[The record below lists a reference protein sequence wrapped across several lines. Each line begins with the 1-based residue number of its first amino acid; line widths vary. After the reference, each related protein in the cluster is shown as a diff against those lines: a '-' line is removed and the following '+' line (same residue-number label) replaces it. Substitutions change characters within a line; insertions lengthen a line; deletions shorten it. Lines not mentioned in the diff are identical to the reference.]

1 MMINTFSRYLFL
13 LTFIL
18 STAIA
23 KAQTTT
29 KADRL
34 CGKWISAEKN
44 LIVEVYRDN
53 NEFRAKIV
61 WYKNDDQSKSMEEWT
76 DKHNPDKSLRNRKI
90 LGMNVVDNLVYNARS
105 DSWEHGTIYDAKTG
119 HYWDASARLT
129 NDGLLKV
136 TGYWHLKFIGRS
148 MTFKKAS

>member
-1 MMINTFSRYLFL
+1 MIKTFSRYLFL
-13 LTFIL
+13 LIFIL

-23 KAQTTT
+23 KAQTAS

-34 CGKWISAEKN
+34 CGKWISDEKN
-44 LIVEVYRDN
+44 LIVEVYKDK
-53 NEFRAKIV
+53 NEYRAKIV
-61 WYKNDDQSKSMEEWT
+61 WYKNEDQSKSMEEWT
-76 DKHNPDKSLRNRKI
+76 DKHNPDQSLRSRKI
-90 LGMNVVDNLVYNARS
+90 LGMNVVDNLVYNSKS

-119 HYWDASARLT
+119 HYWDASARLI

-148 MTFKKAS
+148 MIFKKLG